1 LVLAVS
7 LELGAWDLELLVMNP
22 FLIAIALFFLVFTGY
37 ILWLLWAA
45 VTSPIPLPY
54 NFKSVFVRWRSTS
67 ATILGIAL
75 VVTVFILL
83 NAMAAGLEKSS
94 ANTGDPRNV
103 MIVRKG
109 STAES
114 SSVITLDQF
123 KLVKYLPQIA
133 RDDKG
138 DPIISADLAVI
149 ISLPRR
155 DGTGEA
161 NVTMRG
167 VTPMGKALRP
177 QVKLISGRWF
187 VPGKREAVISAKMAH
202 RFAET
207 DIGQKFKTGGKELTV
222 VGWFDAGDSAF
233 DSEMWMDAD
242 EARSIF
248 DRENYSSLLARL
260 ANTNDIASFTNRLE
274 TEKRMALRA
283 DFETKYYIEQT
294 STAGPIKFLG
304 WFLAVAMSIG
314 AVFAAMN
321 TMYAAIGA
329 RTREIGTL
337 RVLGFRRRV
346 ILASFNLEGAILAGL
361 GGAIGCALALL
372 AQWFCTAFNVHF
384 GTLSFNTFSEVIF
397 QFRVTPALLL
407 EGMVFA
413 VVVGI
418 VGSFFPAIRA
428 ARLPVISALK
438 AV

>member
-1 LVLAVS
+1 
-7 LELGAWDLELLVMNP
+7 MNP
-22 FLIAIALFFLVFTGY
+22 LIILFALFALAFVCYVLW
-37 ILWLLWAA
+37 ILYSA

-54 NFKSVFVRWRSTS
+54 NFKSVFVRWRSTA
-67 ATILGIAL
+67 ATILGVAL

-103 MIVRKG
+103 MVVRKG

-114 SSVITLDQF
+114 SSVITREQF
-123 KLVKYLPQIA
+123 QLIKFLPQIA
-133 RDDKG
+133 RDAQG
-138 DPIISADLAVI
+138 DPIISADLVVI
-149 ISLPRR
+149 INLPRR

-167 VTPMGKALRP
+167 VTPMGKELRP
-177 QVKLISGRWF
+177 QVKLVSGRWF
-187 VPGKREAVISAKMAH
+187 TPGKREVVVSVKMAN
-202 RFAET
+202 RFSDT
-207 DIGQKFKTGGKELTV
+207 DIGQKFRTGGKDLTV
-222 VGWFDAGDSAF
+222 VGWFDGGESAF
-233 DSEMWMDAD
+233 DSEIWMDAD

-248 DRENYSSLLARL
+248 DRENYCSVLVRL
-260 ANTNDIASFTNRLE
+260 ANTNAIASFTNRVE
-274 TEKRMALRA
+274 SEKRMALRA
-283 DFETKYYIEQT
+283 DFEMKYYAEQT

-304 WFLAVAMSIG
+304 SFLAIAMSIG

-321 TMYAAIGA
+321 TMYAAVGA

-346 ILASFNLEGAILAGL
+346 ILASFNLEGAILSGI
-361 GGAIGCALALL
+361 GGVIGCALALL
-372 AQWFCTAFNVHF
+372 AQWFCFAFGVHF

-397 QFRVTPALLL
+397 QFRVTPALVA
-407 EGMVFA
+407 EGMIFA
-413 VVVGI
+413 IVVGI

>member
-1 LVLAVS
+1 
-7 LELGAWDLELLVMNP
+7 MNP
-22 FLIAIALFFLVFTGY
+22 FEIVFGLFFLAFAGY
-37 ILWLLWAA
+37 ILWLLYA
-45 VTSPIPLPY
+45 VVMSPIPLLY
-54 NFKSVFVRWRSTS
+54 NFKSVFVRWRSTA
-67 ATILGIAL
+67 ATILGVAL

-114 SSVITLDQF
+114 SSVVTREQF
-123 KLVKYLPQIA
+123 KLIQYLPQIA
-133 RDDKG
+133 RDAQG

-149 ISLPRR
+149 INLPRR
-155 DGTGEA
+155 DGAGEA

-167 VTPMGKALRP
+167 VTPMGKELRP
-177 QVKLISGRWF
+177 QVKLVSGRWF
-187 VPGKREAVISAKMAH
+187 TPGKREVVASVKMAN
-202 RFAET
+202 RFSDT
-207 DIGQKFKTGGKELTV
+207 GIGEKFRTAGKDLTV
-222 VGWFDAGDSAF
+222 VGWFDGGDSAF
-233 DSEMWMDAD
+233 DSELWMDAD

-248 DRENYSSLLARL
+248 DRENYCSLLVRL
-260 ANTNDIASFTNRLE
+260 ANTNDIASFTNRVE
-274 TEKRMALRA
+274 SEKRMALRA
-283 DFETKYYIEQT
+283 DFETKYYAEQT

-304 WFLAVAMSIG
+304 SFLAVAMSIG
-314 AVFAAMN
+314 AIFAAMN
-321 TMYAAIGA
+321 TMYAAVGA

-346 ILASFNLEGAILAGL
+346 ILASFNLEGAILAGI
-361 GGAIGCALALL
+361 GGVLGCALALL
-372 AQWFCTAFNVHF
+372 VQWFCTASGVHF

-397 QFRVTPALLL
+397 QFRVTPALVI
-407 EGMVFA
+407 EGMIFA

>member
-1 LVLAVS
+1 
-7 LELGAWDLELLVMNP
+7 MNP
-22 FLIAIALFFLVFTGY
+22 VLIAFGSFCVVFIGY
-37 ILWLLWAA
+37 VLWLLYA
-45 VTSPIPLPY
+45 VATSPIPLPY
-54 NFKSVFVRWRSTS
+54 NFKSVFVRWRSTA
-67 ATILGIAL
+67 ATILGVAL

-114 SSVITLDQF
+114 SSVVTLDQF
-123 KLVKYLPQIA
+123 KLIQYLPQIA
-133 RDDKG
+133 HDPQDK
-138 DPIISADLAVI
+138 PIISADLAVI
-149 ISLPRR
+149 INLPRR
-155 DGTGEA
+155 DGAGEA

-187 VPGKREAVISAKMAH
+187 VPGKRETVVSVKMAK
-202 RFAET
+202 RFADT
-207 DIGQKFKTGGKELTV
+207 DIGQKFRTGGKDLTV
-222 VGWFDAGDSAF
+222 VGWFDGGDSAF
-233 DSEMWMDAD
+233 DSEIWMDAD

-260 ANTNDIASFTNRLE
+260 ANTNDIVSFTNRLE
-274 TEKRMALRA
+274 SEKRMALRA
-283 DFETKYYIEQT
+283 DFETKYYAEQT
-294 STAGPIKFLG
+294 STATPIKFLG
-304 WFLAVAMSIG
+304 SFLAVAMSIG

-321 TMYAAIGA
+321 TMYAAVGA

-346 ILASFNLEGAILAGL
+346 ILASFNLEGAILAGV
-361 GGAIGCALALL
+361 GGVIGCALALL
-372 AQWFCTAFNVHF
+372 AQWFCVAFGVHF

-397 QFRVTPALLL
+397 QFRVTPALLV
-407 EGMVFA
+407 EGMIFA

-418 VGSFFPAIRA
+418 VGSFFPAVRA